1 MAAKNYKLNIQY
13 DGTDFYG
20 WQVQAVDRTV
30 QGDIEKALGEIV
42 PNQKITLIGSGRTDS
57 GVHALNQIANIKLD
71 TKMSADEL
79 TKALNSKLGR
89 DVWISQCQEV
99 NDDFHARFSAG
110 KRDYR
115 YNISFDYS
123 PFSRNNSWWVR
134 YSLDEDLLHK
144 CASMVKGEKDF
155 TTFCKATAE
164 VNNKICTIFKSNW
177 KWCGEFLEYKISANR
192 FLQHMVRFLVGTM
205 VEVARG
211 RISIE
216 DFKLLLDNSHKS
228 LMVFRAPAQGLFLVN
243 VHYQDD

>member
-110 KRDYR
+110 KR
-115 YNISFDYS
+115 
-123 PFSRNNSWWVR
+123 
-134 YSLDEDLLHK
+134 
-144 CASMVKGEKDF
+144 
-155 TTFCKATAE
+155 
-164 VNNKICTIFKSNW
+164 
-177 KWCGEFLEYKISANR
+177 
-192 FLQHMVRFLVGTM
+192 
-205 VEVARG
+205 
-211 RISIE
+211 
-216 DFKLLLDNSHKS
+216 
-228 LMVFRAPAQGLFLVN
+228 
-243 VHYQDD
+243 